1 MGASEDK
8 VLVYDLAYTRWSD
21 KSVSFVSLFLH
32 RFAGIIIIKFLL
44 LTGHFL
50 AATLDFTSF
59 LQWPSWGPRTF
70 FTAWLFL
77 D

>member
-21 KSVSFVSLFLH
+21 KSVSFVAFFYTDLLALSVL
-32 RFAGIIIIKFLL
+32 KFLL